1 MSEINVVPYIDVML
15 VLLIIFMVT
24 APLLSQGV
32 KVDLPK
38 ADAQAM
44 DTRDR
49 EPLIVSVDTA
59 GAFYVNYGDDKD
71 KPISAQDLVT
81 RVSAL
86 LRLQPGTPV
95 AVRGDKDVKYAQ
107 VVYVMTLWQKAGAA
121 SGGLGTG
128 PPQMQPRGHSRAAP
142 GCRPL
147 PTQRGATSRL
157 RRGPTA

>member
-1 MSEINVVPYIDVML
+1 MPYIDVML
-15 VLLIIFMVT
+15 VLLVIFMVT

-38 ADAQAM
+38 ADASPM

-49 EPLIVSVDTA
+49 EPLIVSVDVA
-59 GAFYVNYGDDKD
+59 GNFYLNYGDDKD
-71 KPISAQDLVT
+71 KPIGAQALVT

-107 VVYVMTLWQKAGAA
+107 VVYVMTLLQKSGAG
-121 SGGLGTG
+121 SVGLMTD
-128 PPQMQPRGHSRAAP
+128 PPLAQAQG
-142 GCRPL
+142 
-147 PTQRGATSRL
+147 PTQNQSGTV
-157 RRGPTA
+157 RR